1 MAGRWSWSRR
11 PPSPAGPASLAPT
24 TTPTNSTTTTEPARW
39 TNTLD
44 VVSLSGGGTALVLGE
59 EPAVTAWLPQER
71 LLVRWLWAE
80 PGTPVESVVR
90 EAAAITAWEPGPRL
104 RVPGPLLM
112 FDSAFSG
119 DEAGPYM
126 TVVTVDLPPGSYETS
141 TADVQPDECTCFRL
155 HRFALVEPIEPR
167 P

>member
-1 MAGRWSWSRR
+1 
-11 PPSPAGPASLAPT
+11 
-24 TTPTNSTTTTEPARW
+24 
-39 TNTLD
+39 
-44 VVSLSGGGTALVLGE
+44 
-59 EPAVTAWLPQER
+59 
-71 LLVRWLWAE
+71 
-80 PGTPVESVVR
+80 
-90 EAAAITAWEPGPRL
+90 
-104 RVPGPLLM
+104 M